1 MWKMRKIWK
10 VVKPFLSNKIM
21 SSEKIT
27 LVEGT
32 KILKN
37 EKESSVVLKNFFST
51 IIQNLKIP
59 QYKRARSNI
68 LLYQ

>member
-37 EKESSVVLKNFFST
+37 ETSVVLKNFFST

>member
-37 EKESSVVLKNFFST
+37 EKETSVVLKNFLST

>member
-27 LVEGT
+27 LVEGI

-37 EKESSVVLKNFFST
+37 EKETSVVLKNFFST

>member
-32 KILKN
+32 KILTN
-37 EKESSVVLKNFFST
+37 EKETSVVLKNFFST

>member
-37 EKESSVVLKNFFST
+37 EKETSVVLKNFFST

>member
-32 KILKN
+32 KIKKN
-37 EKESSVVLKNFFST
+37 EKETSVILKNFFST

>member
-1 MWKMRKIWK
+1 
-10 VVKPFLSNKIM
+10 M
-21 SSEKIT
+21 SSEKVT

-32 KILKN
+32 KIKKKK
-37 EKESSVVLKNFFST
+37 KETSVVLKNFFST

>member
-21 SSEKIT
+21 FSEKIT

-37 EKESSVVLKNFFST
+37 EKETSVVLKNFFST